1 MEQSVASNSE
11 NYRAWCVTVV
21 AAILLGAVYNNQLTY
36 TFVAVAYFGLSGQ
49 LFRYRP
55 AI

>member
-1 MEQSVASNSE
+1 MDFAAQLQSATAGIDKD
-11 NYRAWCVTVV
+11 YFQ
-21 AAILLGAVYNNQLTY
+21 LPVYG
-36 TFVAVAYFGLSGQ
+36 AYFGLSGQ